1 MLKIFTT
8 QLSGFLNRLYEN
20 AEFEMEDGARLL
32 AQAAI
37 GEGSIFIYGA
47 HELEGVVAEA
57 LSGAEPMP
65 SAKKLT
71 DIHEVTSADRVLL
84 FSRFSHDE
92 DAVELAKQLEEK
104 GIPTVAVS
112 AITQEEEGLQSVVD
126 VHINTNLKKPLV
138 PTEDGERIGFP
149 SLMLSVYVYHCLS
162 LTLHEILSEY

>member
-1 MLKIFTT
+1 MT
-8 QLSGFLNRLYEN
+8 GFLNRI
-20 AEFEMEDGARLL
+20 AEKEAFQIEDGARLL

-37 GEGSIFIYGA
+37 GEGIIYLYG
-47 HELEGVVAEA
+47 ESEMEGVVAEA
-57 LSGAEPMP
+57 LYGPEPMP

-84 FSRFSHDE
+84 FSRFSHDDE
-92 DAVELAKQLEEK
+92 AVELAKQLEEK

-112 AITQEEEGLQSVVD
+112 AITQEEEGLQSVAD

-149 SLMLSVYVYHCLS
+149 SLMLSMYVYHCLA